1 MRGLLFLLLPACYL
15 PVATGAPESATT
27 VGAGHVGFS
36 MNGEGPSLDLIA
48 KNSNGSDDSY
58 TSTYATSPA
67 AAARL
72 TLAIGLGDD
81 TDLELAAEGQ
91 LMFYF
96 IPVPTGA
103 SIGLRQHMV
112 TTDTF
117 DITLAARFG
126 GVTSA
131 NDGNHDS
138 GSSLN
143 TDYSASAY
151 YGALSAVVQARHG
164 VFRPLASVNVMPF
177 RISRS
182 IQDEPVQR
190 FTGAATSLTVAFMF
204 VSDRVQF
211 GPYATLT
218 NFESEDF
225 KGGFFP
231 AGGLMLA
238 FRPDRERVSPP
249 PAAMGPPTSNLPP
262 PAQ

>member
-1 MRGLLFLLLPACYL
+1 MRALLLLLSACYL

-27 VGAGHVGFS
+27 VGAGHYGFS

-48 KNSNGSDDSY
+48 KNTGSADDSY
-58 TSTYATSPA
+58 TSTYGSSPA

-96 IPVPTGA
+96 IPIPTGA
-103 SIGLRQHMV
+103 SIGLRQHLV
-112 TTDTF
+112 TTDAF
-117 DITLAARFG
+117 DIALAARVG

-131 NDGNHDS
+131 NDGNNDK
-138 GSSLN
+138 GSSLD

-151 YGALSAVVQARHG
+151 YGSVSAVVQARHG

-190 FTGAATSLTVAFMF
+190 FSGAATALTVAFMF
-204 VSDRVQF
+204 VGDRVQF
-211 GPYATLT
+211 GPYATVT

-238 FRPDRERVSPP
+238 FRPDRERVPQP
-249 PAAMGPPTSNLPP
+249 V
-262 PAQ
+262 Q